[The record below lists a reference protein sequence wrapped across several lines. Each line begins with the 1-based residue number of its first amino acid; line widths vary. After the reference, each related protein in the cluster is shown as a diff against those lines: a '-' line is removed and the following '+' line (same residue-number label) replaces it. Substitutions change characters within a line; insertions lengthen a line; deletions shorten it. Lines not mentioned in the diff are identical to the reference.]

1 MRISR
6 LAFCLLA
13 LAVGNIVGCSQ
24 TSWLRSKEPSNL
36 KTVASVGGKPLP
48 IVAGEPGS
56 STSAETD
63 QLELSPATGG
73 RISGRVFDDQ
83 GQPVPQ
89 ARVRLVVGGA
99 PGGRDNYATTDRSG
113 AFTLHGLRPGRTYTL
128 IAESQSE
135 DGLMSGRTAA
145 RVSQT
150 DVRIDVAS
158 HSSSSESRPMSIRP
172 IRSRIEPA
180 VEPDEGDDQEF
191 PPMIRPGGTL
201 PGEEE
206 EKEQPAEE
214 AASLSSR
221 TSRQSAARLATATS
235 TPIRAGWSTNPRS
248 VSAQVRKTGRPRND
262 PVEAESRP
270 DRTAGETFD
279 RQYDDDGEN
288 PLPPALEAGESAP
301 LRSNNRAEAQT
312 LDMSRD
318 DPSSARVRTQ
328 GRRSASVALTS
339 EDGDAEGFDRSV
351 RRDAGEPRPIPDDV
365 VRAGRGIAPD
375 SHGQT
380 DPIGSD
386 GGSEPPS
393 RASQSPRVRRGA
405 APTTPTTIRSR
416 KSYEATE
423 PAESDESSDGDR
435 SDPSPQLQRRPT
447 WRELSISPNAVPL
460 DESVR
465 RTSVVDQ
472 TRDPDVVRL
481 VGNRANTDATREAN
495 PGRRRRPTAQQP
507 SAVES
512 AETGESTCQVDVAQ
526 RRIVDFQLPDL
537 EGRMVSFRDIDADV
551 ILIDFWGSW
560 CLQCRKS
567 VAYERNLQ
575 ARLGGKRVQVVGIAC
590 EKGATLEERRASAA
604 KAVRSL
610 GINYPVLVSSM
621 DGNCP
626 LQKAFQVQFYPT
638 MVVADRDGR
647 ILHVEQGA
655 TDATLGRTD
664 RTIAGALEDAG
675 RRVE

>member
-1 MRISR
+1 MRIPR

-24 TSWLRSKEPSNL
+24 TSWLRSNAPSKM
-36 KTVASVGGKPLP
+36 KTVASVGDKPLP

-56 STSAETD
+56 STTAETE
-63 QLELSPATGG
+63 QLDLSPSTGG
-73 RISGRVFDDQ
+73 QISGRVFDDR
-83 GQPVPQ
+83 GNPVPK

-99 PGGRDNYATTDRSG
+99 AGGRDNYATTDRSG
-113 AFTLHGLRPGRTYTL
+113 AFTLRGLRPGRTYTL

-135 DGLMSGRTAA
+135 EGMMSGRAEA

-158 HSSSSESRPMSIRP
+158 RSSGSESRPMSIRP
-172 IRSRIEPA
+172 VRSRIDPTSA
-180 VEPDEGDDQEF
+180 PDEGDDQEF
-191 PPMIRPGGTL
+191 PPLIRPGGAL
-201 PGEEE
+201 PGEDEE
-206 EKEQPAEE
+206 REEPAEE

-235 TPIRAGWSTNPRS
+235 TPIRAGWSPNSRS
-248 VSAQVRKTGRPRND
+248 GSAGVRKTARPRND
-262 PVEAESRP
+262 AIDAGSRYDRPGSEAI
-270 DRTAGETFD
+270 DRE
-279 RQYDDDGEN
+279 YDDDGEN
-288 PLPPALEAGESAP
+288 PLPPALAPGESVP
-301 LRSNNRAEAQT
+301 SQSSNRAEVDPR
-312 LDMSRD
+312 DMSRD
-318 DPSSARVRTQ
+318 DTSITRSRIR
-328 GRRSASVALTS
+328 GRPNTPVALTP
-339 EDGDAEGFDRSV
+339 ENGDSGGFDPAV
-351 RRDAGEPRPIPDDV
+351 RRDAEEPRPIPDDV
-365 VRAGRGIAPD
+365 LQVGRGVAPA
-375 SHGQT
+375 SYGPS
-380 DPIGSD
+380 DPMGSD
-386 GGSEPPS
+386 DGSEPPS
-393 RASQSPRVRRGA
+393 RASQSPRGRRGVTPT
-405 APTTPTTIRSR
+405 APTTSRSR
-416 KSYEATE
+416 KPYESTA
-423 PAESDESSDGDR
+423 PVESEESSDGDR

-447 WRELSISPNAVPL
+447 WRELSISPNAIPL

-472 TRDPDVVRL
+472 TRDRDVVRL
-481 VGNRANTDATREAN
+481 AGNSADTGGSREAD
-495 PGRRRRPTAQQP
+495 PVRRRIPSVHQP
-507 SAVES
+507 ATES
-512 AETGESTCQVDVAQ
+512 AATGESTCEMDAAE

-537 EGRMVSFRDIDADV
+537 DGRMVSFRDIDADV

-567 VAYERNLQ
+567 IAYERALQ
-575 ARLGGKRVQVVGIAC
+575 ARLGGKRVQVIGIAC

-638 MVVADRDGR
+638 LVVVDRDGR

-664 RTIAGALEDAG
+664 RTIVSALHDADS
-675 RRVE
+675 RVE